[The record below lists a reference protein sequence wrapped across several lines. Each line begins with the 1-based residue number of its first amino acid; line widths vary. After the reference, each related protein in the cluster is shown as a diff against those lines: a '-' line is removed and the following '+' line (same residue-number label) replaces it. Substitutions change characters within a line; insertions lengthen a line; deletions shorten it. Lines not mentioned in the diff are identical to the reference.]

1 MQLKVVTPEKII
13 FDGEIEE
20 LVIPTVTGE
29 IAVLPHHIDLL
40 TQVVAGEMTIK
51 QKGKEHHVA
60 VTGGFLQVDKGV
72 LTLLSDY
79 AIRSEE
85 IDMKKALEAQKRA
98 EETLKK
104 KQEDLTERDF
114 AVAQADMRRAI
125 LELKVANKRR
135 SSRQPMS

>member
-1 MQLKVVTPEKII
+1 MQLKVVTPEKVIY
-13 FDGEIEE
+13 DGEIDE
-20 LVIPTVTGE
+20 LIIPTVTGE

-40 TQVVAGEMTIK
+40 TQVVPGEMTIK
-51 QKGKEHHVA
+51 HKGKDQHVA
-60 VTGGFLQVDKGV
+60 ATGGFLQIVDGV

-79 AIRSEE
+79 AVRSEE
-85 IDMKKALEAQKRA
+85 IDAKKALEAQKRA

-104 KQEDLTERDF
+104 KKEDLTERDF

-135 SSRQPMS
+135 SHRTQL

>member
-1 MQLKVVTPEKII
+1 MQLKVVTPEKVIY
-13 FDGEIEE
+13 DGEIDE
-20 LVIPTVTGE
+20 LIIPTVTGE

-40 TQVVAGEMTIK
+40 TQVVPGEMIIK
-51 QKGKEHHVA
+51 HKGKDQHVA
-60 VTGGFLQVDKGV
+60 VTGGFLQIVDGV

-79 AIRSEE
+79 AVRSEE
-85 IDMKKALEAQKRA
+85 IDAKKALDAQKRA

-104 KQEDLTERDF
+104 KKEDLTERDF

-135 SSRQPMS
+135 GHRTQL

>member
-1 MQLKVVTPEKII
+1 MQLKVVTPEKVIY
-13 FDGEIEE
+13 DGEIDE
-20 LVIPTVTGE
+20 LIIPTVTGE

-40 TQVVAGEMTIK
+40 TQVVPGEMTIK
-51 QKGKEHHVA
+51 HKGKDQHVA
-60 VTGGFLQVDKGV
+60 VTGGFLQIVDGV

-79 AIRSEE
+79 AVRSEE
-85 IDMKKALEAQKRA
+85 IDAKKALDAQKRA

-104 KQEDLTERDF
+104 KKEDLTERDF

-135 SSRQPMS
+135 GHRTQL

>member
-1 MQLKVVTPEKII
+1 MQLKVVTPEKVIY
-13 FDGEIEE
+13 DGEIDE
-20 LVIPTVTGE
+20 LIIPTVTGE

-40 TQVVAGEMTIK
+40 TQVVPGEMTIK
-51 QKGKEHHVA
+51 HKGKDQHVA
-60 VTGGFLQVDKGV
+60 VTGGFLQIVDGV

-79 AIRSEE
+79 AVRSEE
-85 IDMKKALEAQKRA
+85 IDAKKSLEAQKRA

-104 KQEDLTERDF
+104 KKEDLTERDF

-135 SSRQPMS
+135 SHRTQL

>member
-1 MQLKVVTPEKII
+1 MQLKVVTPEKVIY
-13 FDGEIEE
+13 DGEIDE
-20 LVIPTVTGE
+20 LIIPTVTGE

-40 TQVVAGEMTIK
+40 TQVVPGEMTIK
-51 QKGKEHHVA
+51 HKGKDQHVA
-60 VTGGFLQVDKGV
+60 VTGGFLQIVDGV

-79 AIRSEE
+79 AVRSEE
-85 IDMKKALEAQKRA
+85 IDAKKALEAQKRA

-104 KQEDLTERDF
+104 KKEDLTERDF

-135 SSRQPMS
+135 SHRTQL